1 MRGPERRSTVEEHSS
16 GTLGESEE
24 CRMRYSLHGHSYG
37 QDIDTPCAP
46 LMMLATMVKKLGIFL
61 STIFE

>member
-24 CRMRYSLHGHSYG
+24 CRMRY
-37 QDIDTPCAP
+37 IP
-46 LMMLATMVKKLGIFL
+46 LEHWVNLKSAG
-61 STIFE
+61 